1 MSKLG
6 YPTLR
11 PGEDI
16 CGYRDLQEEVNSIYS
31 INVKKKIS
39 LLKYQTFNGI

>member
-16 CGYRDLQEEVNSIYS
+16 CGYRDLQEEVNSINS
-31 INVKKKIS
+31 IIWKKKNKFTKIS
-39 LLKYQTFNGI
+39 NFKWI

>member
-1 MSKLG
+1 MSKLK

-16 CGYRDLQEEVNSIYS
+16 CGYRDLQEEVNSINS
-31 INVKKKIS
+31 IIWKKKIS
-39 LLKYQTFNGI
+39 LLKYQTLKWI